1 MGSRLAS
8 IQERSFDEI
17 AGRHSARCA
26 VFDRTRARIPASG
39 SSHRIATSAD
49 VSTIIAATRVRHTA
63 GRHDRRKRNGSLRR
77 AAQSFPIIRRRSARL
92 QFLLPADALQ
102 PLTHRDRNG
111 GRHALPG
118 QFGQFLY
125 QSVRFLVLVA
135 DCSSQSICT
144 RQKLAAFALN
154 LRCRLTR
161 TTYGLHIFG
170 AKWSAT
176 SRLKSCWAFHLMS
189 VIRSGWPKP
198 SLSVSSAFPAMLQI
212 GGIYCCLFDFGPR
225 TRL

>member
-1 MGSRLAS
+1 MIGGAKRLFEAC
-8 IQERSFDEI
+8 
-17 AGRHSARCA
+17 SAVLPNHQKTISKAA
-26 VFDRTRARIPASG
+26 V
-39 SSHRIATSAD
+39 
-49 VSTIIAATRVRHTA
+49 
-63 GRHDRRKRNGSLRR
+63 
-77 AAQSFPIIRRRSARL
+77 
-92 QFLLPADALQ
+92 LLPADALQ

-161 TTYGLHIFG
+161 TTYELIFG
-170 AKWSAT
+170 AKRERDFQAT
-176 SRLKSCWAFHLMS
+176 RSGWAFHLMS

-212 GGIYCCLFDFGPR
+212 GGIYSPPIRLRTAHPASGPAR
-225 TRL
+225 GGTGLPANGLLSK